1 MLLNISELLW
11 KNRIKCTFH
20 NQLKNKS
27 INIWIRLKKLSKRRA
42 KFHKTKIIK
51 NKAKMNGAIFNNKF
65 NNNKT
70 KLFSPTIKIFTHRI
84 LTNISLRQVIK
95 FV

>member
-1 MLLNISELLW
+1 MLLNISKLLW

-27 INIWIRLKKLSKRRA
+27 INIWIRLKKLGKERA
-42 KFHKTKIIK
+42 KFYKTKIIK
-51 NKAKMNGAIFNNKF
+51 NKAKMNGATFNNNF
-65 NNNKT
+65 NNNKI
-70 KLFSPTIKIFTHRI
+70 KLFSPTIKIFTHQI
-84 LTNISLRQVIK
+84 ITNISLRQLIK